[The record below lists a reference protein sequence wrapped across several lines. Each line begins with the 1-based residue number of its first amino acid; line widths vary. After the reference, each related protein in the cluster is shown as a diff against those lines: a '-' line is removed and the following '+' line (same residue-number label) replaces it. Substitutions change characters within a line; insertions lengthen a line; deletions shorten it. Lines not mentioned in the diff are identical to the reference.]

1 MQSVV
6 ISFMSRLYIVYVITE
21 NQRLM
26 TCWSRNDVVS
36 LFIEAASDVNSFSKW
51 NLF

>member
-26 TCWSRNDVVS
+26 TCWSENNTIS
-36 LFIEAASDVNSFSKW
+36 LSIKSISTVNCFSEWK
-51 NLF
+51 LL